1 MITAMYCKSFGFI
14 VKRLQSSG
22 TSTDTQVKPL
32 ANMDGLAL
40 KMTTVQKALIV
51 YPDSVEAPGFVG
63 QRHEFQYETRENR
76 VSESDHLRSATWM

>member
-1 MITAMYCKSFGFI
+1 
-14 VKRLQSSG
+14 
-22 TSTDTQVKPL
+22 
-32 ANMDGLAL
+32 MDGLAL